1 MNIPTNF
8 RVAGAALGL
17 AAPALIAGI
26 HGQRS
31 GYLNPNSSGL
41 GGGLG
46 YGLLLSPMTGV
57 AYGLGHMAG
66 REKAKDKAISNLQ
79 NLGALGAGILTQ
91 GGQISYPN
99 PQAAQAA
106 MQFIQNPQMID
117 PYTTNLSIQ

>member
-1 MNIPTNF
+1 MNILTNF

-17 AAPALIAGI
+17 AAPALIAGL

-31 GYLNPNSSGL
+31 GYLDPNSSGL

-46 YGLLLSPMTGV
+46 YGLLISPMTGL
-57 AYGLGHMAG
+57 AYKAGHISG
-66 REKAKDKAISNLQ
+66 QQKAKDNAIKNLQ
-79 NLGALGAGILTQ
+79 NLGAIAAGVLTQ

-106 MQFIQNPQMID
+106 MQFIQNPQMIN